1 MTKIEAEAYLRDQ
14 VPQGSTLTI
23 VPGKHTRRQYQVVQ
37 VYKGTQ
43 DLSPWI
49 AYWLER
55 VPLKAGLPLERD
67 ETIAVILCRLS
78 VALFG
83 EDEGIGFKVQTV

>member
-23 VPGKHTRRQYQVVQ
+23 VNGKQTRRQYQVVQ

-49 AYWLER
+49 AYWLGR
-55 VPLKAGLPLERD
+55 IPLKTGLPLERHED
-67 ETIAVILCRLS
+67 APSILQSL
-78 VALFG
+78 AMQLFG
-83 EDEGIGFKVQTV
+83 DADAIRVTTV

>member
-23 VPGKHTRRQYQVVQ
+23 VPGKQTRRQYHVVQ

-55 VPLKAGLPLERD
+55 QPIGAGLKLGRD
-67 ETIAVILCRLS
+67 ESIAVVVQSLAHHLYGDIE
-78 VALFG
+78 A
-83 EDEGIGFKVQTV
+83 IKVQTV

>member
-1 MTKIEAEAYLRDQ
+1 MTKIEAAAYLRDQ
-14 VPQGSTLTI
+14 VPPGSTLTI
-23 VPGKHTRRQYQVVQ
+23 VPGKPTRRQYHVVQ

-55 VPLKAGLPLERD
+55 VPLKAGLQLERE
-67 ETIAVILCRLS
+67 ETIAVVVQSL
-78 VALFG
+78 AHHLFG
-83 EDEGIGFKVQTV
+83 DTNAIKVTTV

>member
-1 MTKIEAEAYLRDQ
+1 MTKIEAAAYLRDQ
-14 VPQGSTLTI
+14 VPPGSTLTI
-23 VPGKHTRRQYQVVQ
+23 VPGKHTRRQYHVVQ

-55 VPLKAGLPLERD
+55 QPIGAGLKLGRE
-67 ETIAVILCRLS
+67 ESIAVILCSLS